1 MTHRGWKKSSRVH
14 REPLPDARL
23 YRESARE
30 IATMNRIPP
39 ASFELAIFDYDGV
52 LVDSLEQALSVGCE
66 YCRSVNHDRLP
77 TEAIIG
83 SLEKMTYFELARAI
97 GLSEKGA
104 ERYSLYTFDRFGTM
118 GFTMAFFPGIEKLL
132 RNLATRNVA
141 IVSGNAREVIS
152 AKLSVHSLKDSIPCI
167 LGALEPGDKTEKIG
181 QACRFFG
188 VAPGRAC
195 MIGDSSSD
203 IRHARQAGVWSIAAT
218 WGWQS
223 RATLVGKNPDFIVDS
238 VGDLDALL
246 NAGDLLSSTRRSS
259 RF

>member
-1 MTHRGWKKSSRVH
+1 
-14 REPLPDARL
+14 
-23 YRESARE
+23 
-30 IATMNRIPP
+30 MNRTQP
-39 ASFELAIFDYDGV
+39 ASFDLAIFDYDGV
-52 LVDSLEQALSVGCE
+52 LVDSLEAALSVGCE

-83 SLEKMTYFELARAI
+83 SLEKMTYFDLARAI

-104 ERYSLYTFDRFGTM
+104 ERYSLYTFDRFRTM
-118 GFTMAFFPGIEKLL
+118 GSAMAFFPEIEMLL
-132 RNLATRNVA
+132 RNMATRNVA
-141 IVSGNAREVIS
+141 IVSGNDREVIS
-152 AKLSVHSLKDSIPCI
+152 AKLFVHSLKDTIPCI

-195 MIGDSSSD
+195 MIGDSTSD

-223 RATLVGKNPDFIVDS
+223 REKLVGETPDFVVDN
-238 VGDLDALL
+238 VRDLAALL
-246 NAGDLLSSTRRSS
+246 NAGDLLSTTHR
-259 RF
+259 